1 MVKEKSVLIAF
12 LLAFFFGPLGMLYTT
27 VSGAIIMLVVSLVV
41 GVFTFGLGLLITQPI
56 CVIWSVVAANS
67 HNSQQSTQNQTIN
80 Q

>member
-41 GVFTFGLGLLITQPI
+41 GVFTLGFGLIITQVI
-56 CVIWSVVAANS
+56 CIIWSVIAASSRN
-67 HNSQQSTQNQTIN
+67 NGEA
-80 Q
+80 